1 MKKRRHTPAVLT
13 LVLAMFLSLT
23 ACSTLNTSLSDLA
36 SRRFDAAAYIQGQLD
51 EIYLG
56 KFDPDYL
63 EMVGITESEARQV
76 YEDGMD
82 VEVEAFI
89 QTFAIEFPTD
99 DFKERMALLYR
110 SLYAYS
116 DYTVVS
122 AARQDDGSYSVKVS
136 VRPLDTIQLLYD
148 AFPDFQEE
156 FQAKYSDV
164 DTDAMSD
171 EEFNDW
177 YENIYD
183 LDYQNSLADLFEETI
198 PKTGTLEEKS
208 IAVQIEKDDED
219 YYVMNDES
227 FSNLDALIIDYVYS

>member
-1 MKKRRHTPAVLT
+1 MNKHRRPLAVFT
-13 LVLAMFLSLT
+13 LVLAMLLSLT

-36 SRRFDAAAYIQGQLD
+36 SRRFDVAAYIHGQMD

-63 EMVGITESEARQV
+63 DLVGITESEARQV

-82 VEVEAFI
+82 VKLETFI
-89 QTFAIEFPTD
+89 KTFSIEYPTD
-99 DFKERMALLYR
+99 AFKERMALLYQD
-110 SLYAYS
+110 LYAYS

-122 AARQDDGSYSVKVS
+122 AARQDDGSYSVKVT
-136 VRPLDTIQLLYD
+136 VRPLDTIQLMYD

-156 FQAKYSDV
+156 FQAKYTDV

-171 EEFNDW
+171 EEYNDW
-177 YENIYD
+177 YKNVYD

-198 PKTGTLEEKS
+198 LKTGTLEEKS
-208 IAVQIEKDDED
+208 ISVQIEKDDD
-219 YYVMNDES
+219 GYYVMNDES
-227 FSNLDALIIDYVYS
+227 FSSLDALIIDYVYG